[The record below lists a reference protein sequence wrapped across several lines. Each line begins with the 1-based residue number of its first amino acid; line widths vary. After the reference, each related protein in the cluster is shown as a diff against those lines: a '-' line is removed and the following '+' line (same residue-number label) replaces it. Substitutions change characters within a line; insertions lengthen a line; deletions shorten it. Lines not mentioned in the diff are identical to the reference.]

1 MVKIFQYGTSLLII
15 KLSIIRKVRLSHFK
29 VKKVTIN
36 SKEFLTALQDLYNAL
51 VSIDEKNRISE
62 FANCEQDV
70 DFLCDKISI
79 ELYAKLKDMAFEI
92 LNMPSRWSGD
102 LEEAMRIDILTSK
115 IEPLW
120 ENFDSEWNKN
130 CN

>member
-1 MVKIFQYGTSLLII
+1 MYQ
-15 KLSIIRKVRLSHFK
+15 
-29 VKKVTIN
+29 
-36 SKEFLTALQDLYNAL
+36 AL

-62 FANCEQDV
+62 LANCEQNL
-70 DFLCDKISI
+70 DFLRDKMST
-79 ELYAKLKDMAFEI
+79 ELYDKLKDMASEI
-92 LNMPSRWSGD
+92 INMPSRWSGD

-120 ENFDSEWNKN
+120 ENFDAEWKKN

>member
-1 MVKIFQYGTSLLII
+1 M
-15 KLSIIRKVRLSHFK
+15 SHIK

-36 SKEFLTALQDLYNAL
+36 NKEFLTALKDLYNAL

-62 FANCEQDV
+62 LANFEQNL
-70 DFLCDKISI
+70 DFLHEKTYT
-79 ELYAKLKDMAFEI
+79 ELYDKLKDMASEVI
-92 LNMPSRWSGD
+92 NMPSRWSGD

-120 ENFDSEWNKN
+120 ENFDAEWKKN

>member
-1 MVKIFQYGTSLLII
+1 MSHIKKI
-15 KLSIIRKVRLSHFK
+15 
-29 VKKVTIN
+29 TIN
-36 SKEFLTALQDLYNAL
+36 SREFLNALKDLYNAL

-62 FANCEQDV
+62 LANCEQNL
-70 DFLCDKISI
+70 DFLRDKMST
-79 ELYAKLKDMAFEI
+79 EVYDKLKDMASEVI
-92 LNMPSRWSGD
+92 NMPSSWSGD

-120 ENFDSEWNKN
+120 ENFDAEWKKN

>member
-1 MVKIFQYGTSLLII
+1 MSHI
-15 KLSIIRKVRLSHFK
+15 KVNKVA
-29 VKKVTIN
+29 IYN
-36 SKEFLTALQDLYNAL
+36 KEFLTALKDLYNAL

-62 FANCEQDV
+62 LANCEQNL
-70 DFLCDKISI
+70 DFLRDKMST
-79 ELYAKLKDMAFEI
+79 ELYDKLKDMASEVI
-92 LNMPSRWSGD
+92 NMPSSWSGD

-120 ENFDSEWNKN
+120 ENFDAEWKKN

>member
-51 VSIDEKNRISE
+51 ISIDEKNRISE
-62 FANCEQDV
+62 FANCEQNV

-79 ELYAKLKDMAFEI
+79 ELYAKLKDMAFDV

-120 ENFDSEWNKN
+120 ENFDSEWKKN

>member
-1 MVKIFQYGTSLLII
+1 MSHIKKI
-15 KLSIIRKVRLSHFK
+15 
-29 VKKVTIN
+29 TIN
-36 SKEFLTALQDLYNAL
+36 SREFLNAFKDLYNAL

-62 FANCEQDV
+62 LANCEQNL
-70 DFLCDKISI
+70 DFLRDKMST
-79 ELYAKLKDMAFEI
+79 ELYDKLKDMAYEVI
-92 LNMPSRWSGD
+92 NMPSSWSGD

-120 ENFDSEWNKN
+120 ENFDAEWKKN

>member
-1 MVKIFQYGTSLLII
+1 
-15 KLSIIRKVRLSHFK
+15 LSHI
-29 VKKVTIN
+29 KKITIN
-36 SKEFLTALQDLYNAL
+36 SREFLNALKDLYNAL

-62 FANCEQDV
+62 LENCEQNL
-70 DFLCDKISI
+70 DFLRDKMST
-79 ELYAKLKDMAFEI
+79 ELYDKLKDMASEVI
-92 LNMPSRWSGD
+92 NMPSSWSGD

-120 ENFDSEWNKN
+120 ETFDAEWKKN

>member
-1 MVKIFQYGTSLLII
+1 M
-15 KLSIIRKVRLSHFK
+15 SHIK

-36 SKEFLTALQDLYNAL
+36 SKEFLTALKDLYNAL

-62 FANCEQDV
+62 LANCEQNL
-70 DFLCDKISI
+70 DFLRDKMST
-79 ELYAKLKDMAFEI
+79 ELYDKLKDMASEVI
-92 LNMPSRWSGD
+92 NMPSRWSGD
-102 LEEAMRIDILTSK
+102 LEEAMRIDVLTSK

-120 ENFDSEWNKN
+120 ENFDAEWKKN

>member
-1 MVKIFQYGTSLLII
+1 MSHIKKITI
-15 KLSIIRKVRLSHFK
+15 KSR
-29 VKKVTIN
+29 
-36 SKEFLTALQDLYNAL
+36 EFLNAFKDLYNAL

-62 FANCEQDV
+62 LANCEQNL
-70 DFLCDKISI
+70 DFLRDKMST
-79 ELYAKLKDMAFEI
+79 ELYDKLKDMASEVI
-92 LNMPSRWSGD
+92 NMPSSWSGD

-120 ENFDSEWNKN
+120 ENFDAEWKKN

>member
-1 MVKIFQYGTSLLII
+1 MPDI
-15 KLSIIRKVRLSHFK
+15 K

-36 SKEFLTALQDLYNAL
+36 NKELLTALKDLYNAL
-51 VSIDEKNRISE
+51 ISIDEKNRISE
-62 FANCEQDV
+62 LANCEQNL
-70 DFLCDKISI
+70 DFLRDKMST
-79 ELYAKLKDMAFEI
+79 ELYDKLKDMASEI
-92 LNMPSRWSGD
+92 INMPSRWSGD

-120 ENFDSEWNKN
+120 ENFEAEWKKN

>member
-15 KLSIIRKVRLSHFK
+15 KLSITRKVRLSHFK
-29 VKKVTIN
+29 VKKVTTN

-62 FANCEQDV
+62 FANCEQNV
-70 DFLCDKISI
+70 DFLYDKISI
-79 ELYAKLKDMAFEI
+79 ELYAKLKDMAFEV

-120 ENFDSEWNKN
+120 ENFDSEWKKN

>member
-1 MVKIFQYGTSLLII
+1 MSHIKKI
-15 KLSIIRKVRLSHFK
+15 
-29 VKKVTIN
+29 TIN
-36 SKEFLTALQDLYNAL
+36 SREFLNALKDLYNAL

-62 FANCEQDV
+62 LANCEQNL
-70 DFLCDKISI
+70 DFLRDKMST
-79 ELYAKLKDMAFEI
+79 ELYDKLKDMASEI
-92 LNMPSRWSGD
+92 INMPSRWSGD

-120 ENFDSEWNKN
+120 ENFDAEWKKN

>member
-62 FANCEQDV
+62 LANCEQNA

-79 ELYAKLKDMAFEI
+79 ELYAKLKDMAFEV
-92 LNMPSRWSGD
+92 LNMPSSWSGD

-120 ENFDSEWNKN
+120 ENFDSEWKKN
-130 CN
+130 YN

>member
-1 MVKIFQYGTSLLII
+1 M
-15 KLSIIRKVRLSHFK
+15 SHIK

-36 SKEFLTALQDLYNAL
+36 SKEFLTALKDLYNAL

-62 FANCEQDV
+62 LANCEQNL
-70 DFLCDKISI
+70 DFLRDKMST
-79 ELYAKLKDMAFEI
+79 ELYDKLKDMASEVI
-92 LNMPSRWSGD
+92 NMPSRWSGD

-120 ENFDSEWNKN
+120 ENFDAEWKKN
-130 CN
+130 YN

>member
-1 MVKIFQYGTSLLII
+1 M
-15 KLSIIRKVRLSHFK
+15 SHIK

-36 SKEFLTALQDLYNAL
+36 SKELLTALKDLYNAL

-62 FANCEQDV
+62 LANCEQNL
-70 DFLCDKISI
+70 DFLRDKMST
-79 ELYAKLKDMAFEI
+79 ELYDKLKDMASEI
-92 LNMPSRWSGD
+92 INMPSRWSGD

-120 ENFDSEWNKN
+120 ENFEAEWKKN

>member
-1 MVKIFQYGTSLLII
+1 M
-15 KLSIIRKVRLSHFK
+15 SHFK

-62 FANCEQDV
+62 FANCEHDV

-79 ELYAKLKDMAFEI
+79 ELYAKLKDMAFEV

-120 ENFDSEWNKN
+120 ENFDSEWKKN

>member
-1 MVKIFQYGTSLLII
+1 M
-15 KLSIIRKVRLSHFK
+15 SHIK

-36 SKEFLTALQDLYNAL
+36 SKEFLTALKDLYNAL

-62 FANCEQDV
+62 LANCEQNL
-70 DFLCDKISI
+70 DFLRDKMST
-79 ELYAKLKDMAFEI
+79 ELYDKLKDMASEI
-92 LNMPSRWSGD
+92 INMPSRWSGD

-120 ENFDSEWNKN
+120 ENFEAEWKKN

>member
-62 FANCEQDV
+62 FANCEQNV
-70 DFLCDKISI
+70 DFLYDKISI
-79 ELYAKLKDMAFEI
+79 ELYAKLKDMAFEV

-120 ENFDSEWNKN
+120 ENFDSEWKKN

>member
-1 MVKIFQYGTSLLII
+1 M
-15 KLSIIRKVRLSHFK
+15 SHIK
-29 VKKVTIN
+29 VKKVAIYN
-36 SKEFLTALQDLYNAL
+36 KEFLTALKDLYNAL

-62 FANCEQDV
+62 LANCEQNL
-70 DFLCDKISI
+70 DFLRDKMST
-79 ELYAKLKDMAFEI
+79 ELYDKLKDMASEVI
-92 LNMPSRWSGD
+92 NMPSSWSGD

-120 ENFDSEWNKN
+120 ENFDAEWKKN

>member
-1 MVKIFQYGTSLLII
+1 M
-15 KLSIIRKVRLSHFK
+15 SHIK

-36 SKEFLTALQDLYNAL
+36 SKEFLTALKDLYNAL

-62 FANCEQDV
+62 LTKCEQNL
-70 DFLCDKISI
+70 DFLRDKMST
-79 ELYAKLKDMAFEI
+79 ELYTKLKDMASEVI
-92 LNMPSRWSGD
+92 NMPSRWSGD

-120 ENFDSEWNKN
+120 ENFDSEWKKH

>member
-29 VKKVTIN
+29 AKKVTIN

-51 VSIDEKNRISE
+51 ISIDEKNRISE
-62 FANCEQDV
+62 FANCEQNV

-120 ENFDSEWNKN
+120 ENFDSEWKKN

>member
-1 MVKIFQYGTSLLII
+1 M
-15 KLSIIRKVRLSHFK
+15 SHIK

-36 SKEFLTALQDLYNAL
+36 SKEFLTALKDLYNAL
-51 VSIDEKNRISE
+51 VSIDEKNRISDL
-62 FANCEQDV
+62 ANCEQNL
-70 DFLCDKISI
+70 DFLRDKMSI
-79 ELYAKLKDMAFEI
+79 ELYDKLKDMASEI
-92 LNMPSRWSGD
+92 INMPSRWSGD

-120 ENFDSEWNKN
+120 ENFDAEWKKN

>member
-1 MVKIFQYGTSLLII
+1 MSQI
-15 KLSIIRKVRLSHFK
+15 K

-36 SKEFLTALQDLYNAL
+36 SKEFLTALKDLHNAL

-62 FANCEQDV
+62 LANCEQNL
-70 DFLCDKISI
+70 DFLHDKMST
-79 ELYAKLKDMAFEI
+79 ELYAKLKDMASEVI
-92 LNMPSRWSGD
+92 NMPSRWSGD

-115 IEPLW
+115 FEPLW
-120 ENFDSEWNKN
+120 ENFDAEWKKN

>member
-1 MVKIFQYGTSLLII
+1 MSHIKKI
-15 KLSIIRKVRLSHFK
+15 
-29 VKKVTIN
+29 TIN
-36 SKEFLTALQDLYNAL
+36 SREFLTALKDLYNAL

-62 FANCEQDV
+62 LANCEQNL
-70 DFLCDKISI
+70 DFLRDKMST
-79 ELYAKLKDMAFEI
+79 ELYDKLKDMASEVI
-92 LNMPSRWSGD
+92 NMPSSWSGD

-120 ENFDSEWNKN
+120 ENFDAEWKKN

>member
-1 MVKIFQYGTSLLII
+1 M
-15 KLSIIRKVRLSHFK
+15 SHIK

-36 SKEFLTALQDLYNAL
+36 SKEFLTALKDLYNAL

-62 FANCEQDV
+62 LANCEQNL
-70 DFLCDKISI
+70 DFLRDKMST
-79 ELYAKLKDMAFEI
+79 ELYDKLKDMASEVI
-92 LNMPSRWSGD
+92 NMPSSWSGD

-120 ENFDSEWNKN
+120 ENFDSEWKKN

>member
-1 MVKIFQYGTSLLII
+1 LPDI
-15 KLSIIRKVRLSHFK
+15 K

-36 SKEFLTALQDLYNAL
+36 NKELLTALKDLYNAL
-51 VSIDEKNRISE
+51 ISIDEKNRISE
-62 FANCEQDV
+62 LANCEQNL
-70 DFLCDKISI
+70 DFLRDKMST
-79 ELYAKLKDMAFEI
+79 ELYDKLKDMASEI
-92 LNMPSRWSGD
+92 INMPSRWSGD

-120 ENFDSEWNKN
+120 ENFEAEWKKN

>member
-1 MVKIFQYGTSLLII
+1 M
-15 KLSIIRKVRLSHFK
+15 SHIK

-36 SKEFLTALQDLYNAL
+36 SKEFLTALKDLYNAL

-62 FANCEQDV
+62 LANCEQNL
-70 DFLCDKISI
+70 DFLRDKMST
-79 ELYAKLKDMAFEI
+79 ELYDKLKDMASEVI
-92 LNMPSRWSGD
+92 NMPSRWSGD

-120 ENFDSEWNKN
+120 ENFDAEWKKN

>member
-1 MVKIFQYGTSLLII
+1 M
-15 KLSIIRKVRLSHFK
+15 SHFK

-79 ELYAKLKDMAFEI
+79 ELYAKLKDMAFEV

-120 ENFDSEWNKN
+120 ENFDSEWKKN